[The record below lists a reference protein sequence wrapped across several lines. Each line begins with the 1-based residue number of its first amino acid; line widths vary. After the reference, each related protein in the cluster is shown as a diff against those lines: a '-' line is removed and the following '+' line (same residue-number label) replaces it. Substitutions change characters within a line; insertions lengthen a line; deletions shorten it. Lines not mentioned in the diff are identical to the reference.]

1 MQSMLQCSILF
12 RAAPKRA
19 LEDPQISM
27 QGDRSEKREHEEV
40 SSIERGMGY
49 GSRLHES

>member
-1 MQSMLQCSILF
+1 MQSMLQCSILLGT
-12 RAAPKRA
+12 APKGA
-19 LEDPQISM
+19 LENPQVSM